1 MATWRTMTRSLLWR
15 AWRGVLR
22 KLRGTP
28 QQLTRVLRD
37 RNDRGTV
44 EAAKILAAH

>member
-1 MATWRTMTRSLLWR
+1 MTRSLLWR
-15 AWRGVLR
+15 GAWRGVLR

-37 RNDRGTV
+37 RNDRNDRETV
-44 EAAKILAAH
+44 DATKILAAH